1 MLELKTSP
9 RPDIRFFLMIAA
21 LFLAPRFGWMVAVD
35 AAPMSDQL
43 WYFERAMGMLNGE
56 GYAVQ
61 GQPTAFWPVGYP
73 AFLAGLFAVF
83 GPDVEVAKAANLV
96 LSAVSMAFVY
106 RISRRATGSEAA
118 AKAALVLAVL
128 YPTLIFYTELLY
140 SELLFMALLLAGI
153 DRLLGGVSAGG
164 ARPLPTL
171 PPHPYPLPQGGE
183 GITLQPES
191 PPLPRGEGWGEGERS
206 QWIAVAMAGACF
218 GLASL
223 VKTQA
228 LLLPALLVAGALVLR
243 RIGFRQAVLTGL
255 VAYAACLAVITPWTM
270 RNWAV
275 LGEPVLISTNGG
287 FNLYMGNNPWNRWG
301 SYMWP
306 APPEFT
312 AATENLNILK
322 AIPDEVGLN
331 ARLNQTAIAYIRDN
345 PVEAV
350 LRVPYKLYQ
359 FFRFDPLPL
368 AQAEIGAK
376 RNGQDVHGLVTAV
389 APLAEVWHWA
399 MMWSAFLFPVLF
411 LLARRPADAALAAFV
426 PVAYFGLITAVFFG
440 EARFNLPLLPLYP
453 VLTVCILDG
462 FLRLVRWPILGL
474 RRRHDRVAD

>member
-9 RPDIRFFLMIAA
+9 ESSARFFLIAA
-21 LFLAPRFGWMVAVD
+21 MLFLAPRIGWMLAVD

-43 WYFERAMGMLNGE
+43 WYFERAVGMLNGE

-83 GPDVEVAKAANLV
+83 GPNVEAAKITNLALSGVAMV
-96 LSAVSMAFVY
+96 FVY
-106 RISRRATGSEAA
+106 RIARRAAGSETAA
-118 AKAALVLAVL
+118 RAALLLAAL
-128 YPTLIFYTELLY
+128 YPTQIFYTELLY
-140 SELLFMALLLAGI
+140 SELLFTALLLAGI
-153 DRLLGGVSAGG
+153 DLLLDAPETRRRWMMVVAAGV
-164 ARPLPTL
+164 
-171 PPHPYPLPQGGE
+171 
-183 GITLQPES
+183 
-191 PPLPRGEGWGEGERS
+191 
-206 QWIAVAMAGACF
+206 CF

-228 LLLPALLVAGALVLR
+228 LLLPGLLVGGALVLR

-255 VAYAACLAVITPWTM
+255 IAYATCLAVIAPWTV

-275 LGEPVLISTNGG
+275 LGQPVLISTNGG

-301 SYMWP
+301 NYMWP

-312 AATENLNILK
+312 EATENLNILK
-322 AIPDEVGLN
+322 AIPDELALN
-331 ARLNQTAIAYIRDN
+331 AKLNRLAVDYIREN
-345 PVEAV
+345 PTDAAK
-350 LRVPYKLYQ
+350 RVPYKLYQ

-376 RNGQDVHGLVTAV
+376 RNGQDVHALVTAV
-389 APLAEVWHWA
+389 APFAEIWHWV

-411 LLARRPADAALAAFV
+411 WLARRPADAALAAFL
-426 PVAYFGLITAVFFG
+426 PVAYFGTITAVFFG

-453 VLTVCILDG
+453 VLTVCIVGG
-462 FLRLVRWPILGL
+462 FLHRVRWPMVGH
-474 RRRHDRVAD
+474 RRRA

>member
-1 MLELKTSP
+1 MLELNSDA
-9 RPDIRFFLMIAA
+9 RPDACLDARRSAGFFLIAAA
-21 LFLAPRFGWMVAVD
+21 LFLTPRIGWMLAVD

-43 WYFERAMGMLNGE
+43 WYFERAVGLLNGE

-73 AFLAGLFAVF
+73 AFLASLFAIF
-83 GPDVEVAKAANLV
+83 GPNVEVAKSANLI
-96 LSAVSMAFVY
+96 LSAVAMAFVY
-106 RISRRATGSEAA
+106 RIARRATGSEGAA
-118 AKAALVLAVL
+118 RAALLLAVL
-128 YPTLIFYTELLY
+128 YPTPVFYSELLY

-153 DRLLGGVSAGG
+153 DLLRSAR
-164 ARPLPTL
+164 A
-171 PPHPYPLPQGGE
+171 
-183 GITLQPES
+183 
-191 PPLPRGEGWGEGERS
+191 ERS
-206 QWIAVAMAGACF
+206 RWIAVAAAGVCF

-228 LLLPALLVAGALVLR
+228 LLLPALLVSGALALR
-243 RIGFRQAVLTGL
+243 QIGFRRAVLTGL
-255 VAYAACLAVITPWTM
+255 VAYAACLAVITPWTI
-270 RNWAV
+270 RNWEV
-275 LGEPVLISTNGG
+275 LGQPVLISTNGG

-322 AIPDEVGLN
+322 GIPDEIGLN
-331 ARLNQTAIAYIRDN
+331 ARLSRKAIAYIRND
-345 PVEAV
+345 PVEAA

-376 RNGQDVHGLVTAV
+376 RNGQNIHGLVTAV
-389 APLAEVWHWA
+389 APLAEVWHWS

-411 LLARRPADAALAAFV
+411 RLVRRPADAALEALLPIAC
-426 PVAYFGLITAVFFG
+426 FGLITAVFFG
-440 EARFNLPLLPLYP
+440 EPRFNLPLLPLYP

-474 RRRHDRVAD
+474 RRRA

>member
-1 MLELKTSP
+1 MLELNSDTGRSAG
-9 RPDIRFFLMIAA
+9 FFMIAAA
-21 LFLAPRFGWMVAVD
+21 LFLAPRIGWMLAVD

-43 WYFERAMGMLNGE
+43 WYFERAVGLLNGG

-83 GPDVEVAKAANLV
+83 GPSIEVAKAANLV
-96 LSAVSMAFVY
+96 LSAVAMAFVY
-106 RISRRATGSEAA
+106 RIARRATGSEGAA
-118 AKAALVLAVL
+118 RAALLLAVL
-128 YPTLIFYTELLY
+128 YPTPVFYTELLY
-140 SELLFMALLLAGI
+140 SEPLFMALLLAGI
-153 DRLLGGVSAGG
+153 DLLPG
-164 ARPLPTL
+164 AC
-171 PPHPYPLPQGGE
+171 E
-183 GITLQPES
+183 
-191 PPLPRGEGWGEGERS
+191 ERRR
-206 QWIAVAMAGACF
+206 WVVVAMAGACF

-228 LLLPALLVAGALVLR
+228 LLLPALLVGGALVLR
-243 RIGFRQAVLTGL
+243 RIGFRRAVLTGL
-255 VAYAACLAVITPWTM
+255 VAYAACLAVITPWTL
-270 RNWAV
+270 RNWMV
-275 LGEPVLISTNGG
+275 LGQPVLISTNGG

-331 ARLNQTAIAYIRDN
+331 ARLNRTAIAYIRDN

-368 AQAEIGAK
+368 MQAEIGAR
-376 RNGQDVHGLVTAV
+376 RNGRDVHGLVTAV

-411 LLARRPADAALAAFV
+411 RLVRRPADAALAAFV

-462 FLRLVRWPILGL
+462 FLRLVRWPILSL
-474 RRRHDRVAD
+474 RRRA

>member
-1 MLELKTSP
+1 ML
-9 RPDIRFFLMIAA
+9 
-21 LFLAPRFGWMVAVD
+21 AVD

-43 WYFERAMGMLNGE
+43 WYFERAVGLLNGK

-61 GQPTAFWPVGYP
+61 SQPTAFWPVGYP

-83 GPDVEVAKAANLV
+83 GPDIEVAKAANLV
-96 LSAVSMAFVY
+96 LSAVAMAFVY

-153 DRLLGGVSAGG
+153 DLLLGASEQRRRWV
-164 ARPLPTL
+164 
-171 PPHPYPLPQGGE
+171 
-183 GITLQPES
+183 
-191 PPLPRGEGWGEGERS
+191 
-206 QWIAVAMAGACF
+206 AVAAAGVCF

-223 VKTQA
+223 VKTQG
-228 LLLPALLVAGALVLR
+228 LLLPALLVGGALVLR
-243 RIGFRQAVLTGL
+243 RIGIRQAVLTGL

-275 LGEPVLISTNGG
+275 LGQPVLISTNGG

-301 SYMWP
+301 GYMWP
-306 APPEFT
+306 APREFMD
-312 AATENLNILK
+312 ATENLNILK
-322 AIPDEVGLN
+322 AIPNEIALN
-331 ARLNQTAIAYIRDN
+331 AKLNRLAVDYIRDN
-345 PVEAV
+345 PADAAK
-350 LRVPYKLYQ
+350 RVPYKLYQ

-368 AQAEIGAK
+368 TQAEIGAK
-376 RNGQDVHGLVTAV
+376 RNGQDVHALVTAV
-389 APLAEVWHWA
+389 APIAELWHWA

-411 LLARRPADAALAAFV
+411 WLARRPVEVTLAAFV
-426 PVAYFGLITAVFFG
+426 PVAYFGAITAAFFG

-453 VLTVCILDG
+453 IIAVCILDG
-462 FLRLVRWPILGL
+462 FLQHFRWPILRH
-474 RRRHDRVAD
+474 RRRA